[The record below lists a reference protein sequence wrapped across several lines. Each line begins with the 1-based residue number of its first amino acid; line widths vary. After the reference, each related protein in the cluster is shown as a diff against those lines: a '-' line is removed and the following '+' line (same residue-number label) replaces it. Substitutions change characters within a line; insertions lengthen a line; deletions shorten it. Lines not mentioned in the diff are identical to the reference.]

1 MRLFYS
7 HAFPDP
13 SQLLQSTDCSEEREE
28 GLLGAPVA
36 FCCVST
42 TLHTT
47 LVATWFRLQ
56 TTTMPG
62 MGPLSISRSRPPL
75 ALRLY
80 LSRYNSSPRK
90 WPQRHWCHRSWAS
103 PHVKLVANSA
113 EPRQGF
119 VFAKNVLGTQPVW
132 VCTSLPTP
140 RLHSYQGFLC
150 PSAVAVTTVPSRGC
164 HSSQVFSTG
173 PPERAASPAS
183 QYQ

>member
-1 MRLFYS
+1 MPSLIRLSYS
-7 HAFPDP
+7 RALTALRRGKRVCWGFLWPSAVSRQHYTGPLLLPGSTPDNHNARYGASEYQP
-13 SQLLQSTDCSEEREE
+13 VQTPICSKIVPRQVQFLIKEVAAGTLVPR
-28 GLLGAPVA
+28 LLGQSL
-36 FCCVST
+36 C
-42 TLHTT
+42 L
-47 LVATWFRLQ
+47 
-56 TTTMPG
+56 
-62 MGPLSISRSRPPL
+62 
-75 ALRLY
+75 
-80 LSRYNSSPRK
+80 
-90 WPQRHWCHRSWAS
+90 
-103 PHVKLVANSA
+103 KLVANSA